1 MVARHCAGMDRTI
14 ASKTYFRVWRL
25 TRQLGARA
33 ALIAVLA
40 FVAAGSAPYLAAYV
54 PDNLS
59 NIVTVDAVTS
69 LLQILASSM
78 LAVTIFS
85 LSVIISA
92 RQSASAQ
99 VTPRSHQVL
108 IEDRVTQNVLSTFLG
123 AFIFSLVDV
132 IFLGTGL
139 YTGPTITVILA
150 FTLVVIALVLLAI
163 LRWITHI
170 AELGSV
176 TATSRKIEAATFAAI
191 DARRALPCLGARAL
205 SPEHIEVPARANSF
219 DAWDTG
225 YVQHIDLKALSRAA
239 QAGDGNVYVAV
250 QPGELVSPGDTL
262 VYYTADLNEEKLQGA
277 FTLADRRVF
286 EQDPRFGV
294 IVLSEIA
301 QRALSPGVNDPGTAI
316 DILTRLAR
324 VLAHYRTEAA
334 SEKEPMLSRVWMTP
348 VTPEELVR
356 DAFDPI
362 ARDAAGTVEV
372 QVRLLKTLELLSRS
386 GDHAMELAARAAAA
400 RALEIALPHQALD
413 EYQER
418 LTALAAEV

>member
-1 MVARHCAGMDRTI
+1 MDRRI
-14 ASKTYFRVWRL
+14 ASSTYFRVWRL
-25 TRQLGARA
+25 TRQLGVRA
-33 ALIAVLA
+33 ALIAALA
-40 FVAAGSAPYLAAYV
+40 FVAAGSAPYLAVLV
-54 PDNLS
+54 PEPLAG
-59 NIVTVDAVTS
+59 IVSAEAVTS

-92 RQSASAQ
+92 RQSASSQ

-139 YTGPTITVILA
+139 YSGATVTVILA
-150 FTLVVIALVLLAI
+150 FTLVVITMVLFAI

-176 TATSRKIEAATFAAI
+176 TATSRKIEAAAFAAV
-191 DARRALPCLGARAL
+191 DARRALPCLGARPL
-205 SPEHIEVPARANSF
+205 SPDHLEVPTRAASF
-219 DAWDTG
+219 AAWDTG
-225 YVQHIDLKALSRAA
+225 YIQHIDLKALSAA
-239 QAGDGNVYVAV
+239 ARAGDGNVYVAV
-250 QPGELVSPGDTL
+250 QPGALVSPGEIIA
-262 VYYTADLNEEKLQGA
+262 YYTADLDEARLKRA

-324 VLAHYRTEAA
+324 VLAHYRTEADSKVA
-334 SEKEPMLSRVWMTP
+334 PKLQRVWMSP

-356 DAFDPI
+356 DGFDPI
-362 ARDAAGTVEV
+362 ARDGAGTIEV
-372 QVRLLKTLELLSRS
+372 QVRLQKTLGLLADS
-386 GDHAMELAARAAAA
+386 GDNAMEKAARAAAA
-400 RALEIALPHQALD
+400 RALEIAVSS
-413 EYQER
+413 ER
-418 LTALAAEV
+418 LEENRERLRSLAEAV

>member
-1 MVARHCAGMDRTI
+1 MDRR
-14 ASKTYFRVWRL
+14 SVSGTYFRYWRL
-25 TRQLGARA
+25 SRQLGARA
-33 ALIAVLA
+33 VFITALA
-40 FVAAGSAPYLAAYV
+40 FFAAAIAPYLAPFV
-54 PDNLS
+54 PDKLAK
-59 NIVTVDAVTS
+59 IVSVDAVTS

-92 RQSASAQ
+92 RQSASSQ

-108 IEDRVTQNVLSTFLG
+108 IEDRVTQNVLATFLG

-139 YTGPTITVILA
+139 YDGPTVTVILG
-150 FTLVVIALVLLAI
+150 FTLIVIVLVILAI

-176 TATSRKIEAATFAAI
+176 TATSRKIEAATAAAL
-191 DARRALPCLGARAL
+191 DARRTLPCLGARPL
-205 SPEHIEVPARANSF
+205 TEGQLEVPARAHCFS
-219 DAWDTG
+219 AWDTG

-239 QAGDGNVYVAV
+239 RSGDGNVYVVA

-262 VYYTADLNEEKLQGA
+262 LYYTAELDESRLRGA

-294 IVLSEIA
+294 VVLSEIA

-324 VLAHYRTEAA
+324 VLSDYKYEADSDQPA
-334 SEKEPMLSRVWMTP
+334 ILPRIWMST
-348 VTPEELVR
+348 VTADELVR

-362 ARDAAGTVEV
+362 ARDGAGTVEV
-372 QVRLLKTLELLSRS
+372 QIRLQKTLALLAKN
-386 GDHAMELAARAAAA
+386 GDSTMAIAAKRAGR
-400 RALEIALPHQALD
+400 RAEQLALPALQL
-413 EYQER
+413 QEHR
-418 LTALAAEV
+418 DRISQLVEQI

>member
-1 MVARHCAGMDRTI
+1 MDRTI
-14 ASKTYFRVWRL
+14 ASRRYFRFWRAS
-25 TRQLGARA
+25 RQIGVRT
-33 ALIAVLA
+33 AVISVVA
-40 FVAAGSAPYLAAYV
+40 VAAASIAPYMAPLVPEGLA
-54 PDNLS
+54 D
-59 NIVTVDAVTS
+59 IVTVDAVTR

-92 RQSASAQ
+92 RTSASAQ

-108 IEDRVTQNVLSTFLG
+108 IEDRVTQNVLAMFLG

-139 YTGPTITVILA
+139 FDGATVTVILGL
-150 FTLVVIALVLLAI
+150 TLVVIALVIWAI

-176 TATSRKIEAATFAAI
+176 TATSRKIEAAALAAL
-191 DARRALPCLGARAL
+191 DARRALPCLGARPLTAGHL
-205 SPEHIEVPARANSF
+205 EVPARAASF
-219 DAWDTG
+219 TAWDTG
-225 YVQHIDLKALSRAA
+225 YIQHIDLKTLSSAA
-239 QAGDGNVYVAV
+239 RSGDGNVYVAV

-262 VYYTADLNEEKLQGA
+262 VYYTAELDEARLRRA
-277 FTLADRRVF
+277 FTIADRRVF

-324 VLAHYRTEAA
+324 VLSDYRDETS
-334 SEKEPMLSRVWMTP
+334 SEKEPLLPRIWMAS
-348 VTPEELVR
+348 VTADELVR

-362 ARDAAGTVEV
+362 ARDGAGTVEV
-372 QVRLLKTLELLSRS
+372 QIRLQKTLALLASS
-386 GDHAMELAARAAAA
+386 GDETMARAARAASD
-400 RALEIALPHQALD
+400 RAL
-413 EYQER
+413 R
-418 LTALAAEV
+418 LAQPALALEEHRARVTELAERV